1 MPRLTR
7 RAALAAPA
15 ALLAAPLA
23 APALAQPEAFPGRP
37 LRFIVPVSAGGSAD
51 AQARRVAQRL
61 QERWGQPVVVENR
74 PGANGIVAV
83 QAFLQAPPDGH
94 TVFATPSGP
103 IAINPSLYRSL
114 PYDPFRDFSFAS
126 LISVIPMVLAVH
138 PSVPASGVAELAA
151 VTRQRGAGFAF
162 ANAGI
167 GTPSHL
173 SIAMFRAMAGAG
185 DVTSVPFGGSAPAL
199 TALVGGQTQAMF
211 DAAVSIAPHIQ
222 GGRLRAIA
230 VAHSERL
237 AMMPEVPTLIEQ
249 GVPNFLSATWMS
261 LCTHAATPRDR
272 TARLAAEV
280 DQILAEPALRELL
293 SSQGAFVRGGTPEDF
308 AAFARAEAEKWG
320 RLVRETGATVES

>member
-1 MPRLTR
+1 MTLR
-7 RAALAAPA
+7 RRHLA
-15 ALLAAPLA
+15 ALLG
-23 APALAQPEAFPGRP
+23 APALIPAARAQEAFPSRP

-103 IAINPSLYRSL
+103 IAINPSLYRNL

-126 LISVIPMVLAVH
+126 LISVIPLVLAVH
-138 PSVPASGVAELAA
+138 PSVPANTAQELAA
-151 VTRQRGAGFAF
+151 LTRSRGAGFAF
-162 ANAGI
+162 ANAGV

-173 SIAMFRAMAGAG
+173 SIAMFRAMANGG
-185 DVTSVPFGGSAPAL
+185 EVTSVPFGGSAPAL
-199 TALVGGQTQAMF
+199 TSIVAGQTQAMF
-211 DAAVSIAPHIQ
+211 DAAVSIAPFIRD
-222 GGRLRAIA
+222 GRLKGIG

-237 AMMPEVPTLIEQ
+237 SMLPELPTLIEQ
-249 GVPNFLSATWMS
+249 GVPGFLSATWMS
-261 LCTHAATPRDR
+261 LCTHAATPRER

-280 DQILAEPALRELL
+280 DAVLREPATRELL
-293 SSQGAFVRGGTPEDF
+293 TSQGAFVRGGTPEEF

-320 RLVRETGATVES
+320 RLVRETGATVDG